1 MPGTQLDVVSRCVLF
16 SPFSPCFRVFVGAK
30 WEQIVRFGSRQP
42 QMGHRRWPHFST
54 ARGRAQLEVP
64 GAVGADLEH
73 LGTPGARWFGRV
85 LLAAQLEV
93 PGAVLRPA

>member
-1 MPGTQLDVVSRCVLF
+1 
-16 SPFSPCFRVFVGAK
+16 
-30 WEQIVRFGSRQP
+30 
-42 QMGHRRWPHFST
+42 MGHRRWPHFST

-93 PGAVLRPA
+93 PGAVLRPANPPRRAALGEVKVAHLGAGLVQLGTRIAVGVVSIGWLRGRV